1 MIYKNLIGSVAKLYH
16 EKGMSLSEINDL
28 AKTKDLSVNWY
39 KTAED
44 LYFEG
49 FSIRTILSLY
59 KEEGLKVPEIEKFL
73 SLIQQPTRANGG
85 YEKSRDLIYN
95 NFTKQNEKHI
105 NYTNNTII

>member
-1 MIYKNLIGSVAKLYH
+1 MIHKNLIGSVAKLYY

-28 AKTKDLSVNWY
+28 SKTKDLSINWY

-49 FSIRTILSLY
+49 FSTKKILSLY
-59 KEEGLKVPEIEKFL
+59 KEEGLEILEIDKFL

-85 YEKSRDLIYN
+85 YEESRDLIYN
-95 NFTKQNEKHI
+95 NFTLSK
-105 NYTNNTII
+105 TCTL